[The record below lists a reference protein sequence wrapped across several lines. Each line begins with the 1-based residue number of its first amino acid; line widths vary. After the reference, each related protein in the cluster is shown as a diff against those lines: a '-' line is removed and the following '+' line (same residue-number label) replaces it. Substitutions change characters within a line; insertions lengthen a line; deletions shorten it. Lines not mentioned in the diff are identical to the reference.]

1 MVLMALV
8 DHQYCFIVV
17 DIDAGGRNS
26 DGGISM
32 LGRGLEVNTIDVP
45 QDKSYVNALEE
56 GPMPHVIV
64 GDEAFPLKTDLLCP
78 YPGKNLSEDEI
89 IFNYRLSSFGHIV

>member
-17 DIDAGGRNS
+17 HIGACGCNS

-45 QDKSYVNALEE
+45 QDKAYVNALER
-56 GPMPHVIV
+56 GGRWSLTTWTRPV
-64 GDEAFPLKTDLLCP
+64 
-78 YPGKNLSEDEI
+78 
-89 IFNYRLSSFGHIV
+89 